1 MIGDEIKPASLT
13 QIASDGAQDG
23 AQKRKL
29 TLAEVRAKLDGKT
42 GPRYWR
48 SLEELADTEDF
59 QELLEAE
66 FPRQAGEL
74 TDPVSRRGF
83 LKLAGASLA
92 LAGLSGCTKQP
103 DEAIYPYVKA
113 PEDLVLGKPMY
124 FATAMPWSMGAQP
137 LLVKSDAFRPIK
149 VEGNPDHPLGVGGS
163 DPIAQ
168 GAILD
173 FYDPDRS
180 QHVMY
185 RGGSTE
191 WPEFLAAFTK
201 ALEDKKA
208 SGGQGIYVLSYDG
221 DVADAGSADQEGAG
235 GVSADEVAAVGPG
248 QSRLGV

>member
-13 QIASDGAQDG
+13 QIASDGARDG
-23 AQKRKL
+23 AEKRKL

-103 DEAIYPYVKA
+103 D
-113 PEDLVLGKPMY
+113 
-124 FATAMPWSMGAQP
+124 
-137 LLVKSDAFRPIK
+137 
-149 VEGNPDHPLGVGGS
+149 
-163 DPIAQ
+163 
-168 GAILD
+168 
-173 FYDPDRS
+173 
-180 QHVMY
+180 
-185 RGGSTE
+185 
-191 WPEFLAAFTK
+191 
-201 ALEDKKA
+201 
-208 SGGQGIYVLSYDG
+208 
-221 DVADAGSADQEGAG
+221 
-235 GVSADEVAAVGPG
+235 
-248 QSRLGV
+248 